1 MALTLDDIIKT
12 ERDRLFVIDR
22 ECFIVF
28 TGDSL
33 DDEKPFIRIG
43 TYVDLPVEI
52 IPLVEN
58 IVITDT
64 MVGNPAIEQFNID
77 ITYLDTNRFI
87 GSRAIV
93 RRYLEFQKVFG
104 LDLGAAKV
112 VDIDTDIPDIS
123 NERLISNRDSFV
135 GIFYKNGNFKIIHNN
150 RDIFN
155 LQEIDREGNQDI
167 ARAHDALSEAFRGT
181 AEMCEGRLR
190 FHGFFLDSVLLPM
203 MLVVVMFF
211 VGFFATGL
219 LLPLISLIQHLS

>member
-87 GSRAIV
+87 GSRARSPPRSI
-93 RRYLEFQKVFG
+93 Q
-104 LDLGAAKV
+104 
-112 VDIDTDIPDIS
+112 
-123 NERLISNRDSFV
+123 
-135 GIFYKNGNFKIIHNN
+135 
-150 RDIFN
+150 
-155 LQEIDREGNQDI
+155 RE
-167 ARAHDALSEAFRGT
+167 LST
-181 AEMCEGRLR
+181 LTCW
-190 FHGFFLDSVLLPM
+190 
-203 MLVVVMFF
+203 
-211 VGFFATGL
+211 
-219 LLPLISLIQHLS
+219 PLILGGER